1 MPKGYHTELRKNY
14 EKGFAADYAGKP
26 RFYLI

>member
-14 EKGFAADYAGKP
+14 EKGFTGVIGGKMKS
-26 RFYLI
+26 FF